1 MKARRFVLMGHPVR
15 HSLSAAMFGAAF
27 RAAGLPHTY
36 TPIDVPSAEDLT
48 RLTNE
53 IRSGVLAGANV
64 TLPHKRKVLDL
75 VDVRTPEAE
84 SAQAANVLYLDA
96 RGQLVGDNTDVSA
109 LVAELGALCPAS
121 IGTGRR
127 SRAAILG
134 SGGAAA
140 SAIVACKELGF
151 KVVGVA
157 SRSWLD
163 TQSTYE
169 NDAARLVRQLG
180 ALACPWPSQD
190 RAVPSS
196 KFSAAVRLQ
205 WTELAVQAD
214 LVIQATSAG
223 MLGADDGSELARLV
237 PWDKLPKHAAAFD
250 VVYRPALT
258 PFLLAAGKV
267 GLTTRNGLGM
277 LVLQAEAT
285 FSKWIGSPPPP
296 NVMRAAA
303 ESALQ

>member
-1 MKARRFVLMGHPVR
+1 VKARRFVLMGHPVR
-15 HSLSAAMFGAAF
+15 HSLSGAMFGAAF

-36 TPIDVPSAEDLT
+36 TPIDVPGAEDLT

-64 TLPHKRKVLDL
+64 TLPHKRRVLDL

-84 SAQAANVLYLDA
+84 SAQAANVVYVDP
-96 RGQLVGDNTDVSA
+96 RGQLVGHNTDVGA
-109 LVAELGALCPAS
+109 LVSELGSICPA
-121 IGTGRR
+121 R

-163 TQSTYE
+163 SQATHE
-169 NDAARLVRQLG
+169 NDSARLVRELG

-223 MLGADDGSELARLV
+223 MLGADDGTELARLV

-258 PFLLAAGKV
+258 PFLLEATKRDLA
-267 GLTTRNGLGM
+267 TRNGLGM

-285 FSKWIGSPPPP
+285 FAAWIGEAPPTG
-296 NVMRAAA
+296 VMRNAA
-303 ESALQ
+303 ESALAG